1 MPTFVLVAGPP
12 GSGKSSLAAPLAT
25 ELGLPLLTKDDIKE
39 ALMER
44 SLIEVD
50 TTQPVDV
57 GPLAARI
64 TALAGHPA

>member
-57 GPLAARI
+57 GPLSTVPCTAATR
-64 TALAGHPA
+64 